1 MRRVID
7 ASIAAAWFLPD
18 EQNDAADR
26 LMADLKSAPGLVPSL
41 FWFETRNLFL
51 TAERRGRIE
60 AGGAALSMAQ
70 LRRLPL
76 QDEGAGNDALVLSIA
91 SRRALSGY
99 DASYLA
105 LAVQQS
111 VPLATGDKRMADAAA
126 LEGIATLG
134 PHAATATPPA
144 EKS

>member
-1 MRRVID
+1 MHRVID

-18 EQNDAADR
+18 EQNDAADL

-51 TAERRGRIE
+51 MAERRGRFE
-60 AGGAALSMAQ
+60 EGGAALSMAQ

-76 QDEGAGNDALVLSIA
+76 QDDGAGNDALVISIA
-91 SRRALSGY
+91 SRRTLSGY

-105 LAVQQS
+105 LAVQRS
-111 VPLATGDKRMADAAA
+111 IPLATADRRMADAAA
-126 LEGIATLG
+126 LEGIAVLG
-134 PHAATATPPA
+134 PHAATATLPA
-144 EKS
+144 GKS